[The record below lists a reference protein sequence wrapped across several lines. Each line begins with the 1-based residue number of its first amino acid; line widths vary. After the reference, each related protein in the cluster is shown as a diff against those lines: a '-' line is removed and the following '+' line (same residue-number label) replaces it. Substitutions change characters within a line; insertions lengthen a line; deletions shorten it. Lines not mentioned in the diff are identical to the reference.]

1 MPNQAQSPFPA
12 DAPGNTH
19 TAGERIDEGR
29 GRIFPCPQCGADL
42 VYHIGQQQL
51 ACTFCGV
58 QQPVSLPPGAEI
70 VEQDYA
76 AMLQRLRQRKEH
88 DPVGQPSRDTQE
100 VRCASCG
107 ANVVFQGT
115 LTSQVCPYCASP
127 LQRDQVH
134 DADNRIPV
142 DAVLPFLIPRERAAQ
157 SLRNWVKSLW
167 FTPNDF
173 QHEGVQGKFQGCYYP
188 YYTFDAITYTRWA
201 GERGEHEWET
211 EQQGNETRQVRR
223 TRWIRCSGAFE
234 RVFDDVLVLAIRDDR
249 AALLQ
254 RLAPWPLHK
263 CQPYSPH
270 LLAGFFARTYDVSLE
285 QGFALGRERM
295 EAAIQADI
303 QREIGGDEQRIIWH
317 KTAYR
322 AITFKH
328 VLLPVWLMAYRY
340 RGKVYRVT
348 INAATGEVQGERP
361 WSWVKILVF
370 ISIVLF
376 VLLVLYGMLRS

>member
-1 MPNQAQSPFPA
+1 MSDQAQPSSPA
-12 DAPGNTH
+12 DASGHTH
-19 TAGERIDEGR
+19 TVGERIDEGR

-51 ACTFCGV
+51 ACTYCGV

-76 AMLQRLRQRKEH
+76 AMLQRLQQWKAQGQSAP
-88 DPVGQPSRDTQE
+88 PVRDTHE
-100 VRCASCG
+100 VRCAACG

-134 DADNRIPV
+134 DAETRIPV

-167 FTPNDF
+167 FAPHDF
-173 QHEGVQGKFQGCYYP
+173 QREGVQGKFHGCYYP
-188 YYTFDAITYTRWA
+188 YYTFDAITYTRWT
-201 GERGEHEWET
+201 GERGEYEWET
-211 EQQGNETRQVRR
+211 ERQGNETRQVRR
-223 TRWIRCSGAFE
+223 TRWIRCSGDFE
-234 RVFDDVLVLAIRDDR
+234 RVFDDVLVLAIRDER

-254 RLAPWPLHK
+254 RLEPWPLHK

-285 QGFALGRERM
+285 QGFARGRERM

-303 QREIGGDEQRIIWH
+303 QREIGGDEQRILWQ
-317 KTAYR
+317 KTAFR
-322 AITFKH
+322 TITFKH
-328 VLLPVWLMAYRY
+328 VLLPVWLLAYRY
-340 RGKVYRVT
+340 QGKVYRVT

-370 ISIVLF
+370 VSIVLL
-376 VLLVLYGMLRS
+376 VLLVLYGMLGS